1 MQKKAVVLAAL
12 AALGLSA
19 CGSSGS
25 GGGVAVGGSLSG
37 NSGSN
42 GGNQAGGYRTS
53 LSFVPQAQRAA
64 VITAKTGDPLTQK
77 DVDDWHKDWA
87 QDQGRSLA
95 EAKRMVFSATV
106 NGQKLPDYRPKAG
119 TVIPLWD
126 RLLNGR
132 QDDPVALYDVIA
144 KDTVDGRIVE
154 EETLR
159 IINMPYSMTELY
171 HITTKASRPA
181 NEMSVVYNGRS
192 TTPEEWRSLGNSGVL
207 KYEGM
212 AADMNSQGRFSYS
225 LNLGN
230 KTGSGRIS
238 GLKYGDIVLE
248 SARFDVRPTLDPLVG
263 TDGVA
268 RRVGGGSGRY
278 QADLAGPKAEEIGGG
293 VRMDD
298 RHLITFGGRQPQ

>member
-119 TVIPLWD
+119 TVIPLWNHM
-126 RLLNGR
+126 LNGR
-132 QDDPVALYDVIA
+132 QDEPVALYDVIA
-144 KDTVDGRIVE
+144 KDTVDGQTVWSN
-154 EETLR
+154 TWR
-159 IINMPYSMTELY
+159 IINMPYSMAEISR
-171 HITTKASRPA
+171 ITTRASKPV
-181 NEMSVVYNGRS
+181 NEIEAGFDGRS

-212 AADMNSQGRFSYS
+212 AVDMNSRGRFHYS
-225 LNLGN
+225 LDLGN

-248 SARFDVRPTLDPLVG
+248 PAKFDFRNWSDSVLGHGEARK
-263 TDGVA
+263 
-268 RRVGGGSGRY
+268 VGGGSGY
-278 QADLAGPKAEEIGGG
+278 YDAELAGPKAEEVGG
-293 VRMDD
+293 VVSMDD
-298 RHLITFGGRQPQ
+298 QHLIIFGGRQPQ

>member
-25 GGGVAVGGSLSG
+25 GGGVSVGGSLSG

-64 VITAKTGDPLTQK
+64 VIREKVGDPLTQQ
-77 DVDDWHKDWA
+77 DVDEWYKDWM
-87 QDQGRSLA
+87 QNTGRSLA
-95 EAKRMVFSATV
+95 EAKRTVISFTV

-119 TVIPLWD
+119 TVIPLQD

-132 QDDPVALYDVIA
+132 QDEPVALYDVIT
-144 KDTVDGRIVE
+144 KETVDGQTVWS
-154 EETLR
+154 ETSR
-159 IINMPYSMTELY
+159 IINMPYSMTEVY
-171 HITTKASRPA
+171 HITNKGGRPV
-181 NEMSVVYNGRS
+181 NEIHAGSDGRP
-192 TTPEEWRSLGNSGVL
+192 TTPEEWRSLGNNGVL

-212 AADMNSQGRFSYS
+212 AADLNSQGRFHYS
-225 LNLGN
+225 LDLGN

-238 GLKYGDIVLE
+238 GLKYGEVVLE
-248 SARFDVRPTLDPLVG
+248 PATFNAAVNTDFRVLGHGSARK
-263 TDGVA
+263 
-268 RRVGGGSGRY
+268 VGGGSGQY
-278 QADLAGPKAEEIGGG
+278 TAELSGPKAEEVGGYIFMHDKH
-293 VRMDD
+293 R
-298 RHLITFGGRQPQ
+298 IIFGGRQQ